1 MPTLEVDGKVICHSY
16 AIFRYL
22 ANELGLYGSSNM
34 DKAIADQVAETI
46 NEMFTD
52 VLQIMFVSKEPEEK
66 KVLEWIIVNNSLFR
80 EIKQY
85 TFFRKVLRTVVWGT
99 LVML

>member
-1 MPTLEVDGKVICHSY
+1 MVAKYHFLTISRSYVFNINFITIATKFPLKQMPTLEVDGKVICQSY
-16 AIFRYL
+16 AIFRFL

-52 VLQIMFVSKEPEEK
+52 IVQIMFISKEPEEK
-66 KVLEWIIVNNSLFR
+66 KVLD
-80 EIKQY
+80 
-85 TFFRKVLRTVVWGT
+85 
-99 LVML
+99 